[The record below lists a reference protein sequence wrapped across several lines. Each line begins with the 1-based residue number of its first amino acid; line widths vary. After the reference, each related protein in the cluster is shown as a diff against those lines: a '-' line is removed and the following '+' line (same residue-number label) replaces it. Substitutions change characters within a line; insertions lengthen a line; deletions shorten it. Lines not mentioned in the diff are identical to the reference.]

1 MKYATILAGVGLLVA
16 VCFAAGKDAAV
27 QSPMTFQSVRQQG
40 QIKVTLLKVSRI
52 VSFAQA
58 DTGGGGGGNATVV
71 PGIEVS
77 YVVEDLGAGP
87 PRPIN
92 VGEPKC
98 FVAGKLAGTVEGIVP
113 GGVYQAVPWSAQDS
127 QTEVARPKVASVQRS
142 RLERDYLRGVALQSD
157 HVDLEIEAGI
167 AGTQSFRFENVP
179 LAAGGGR

>member
-1 MKYATILAGVGLLVA
+1 
-16 VCFAAGKDAAV
+16 V
-27 QSPMTFQSVRQQG
+27 QSPTTFRSVRQRG

-52 VSFAQA
+52 VSFGQA
-58 DTGGGGGGNATVV
+58 DADGNAPVV

-98 FVAGKLAGTVEGIVP
+98 FVAGKLAGTVEGVVP

-127 QTEVARPKVASVQRS
+127 QTEVVRPKVASVQRS
-142 RLERDYLRGVALQSD
+142 RLERDYLRGVALESD
-157 HVDLEIEAGI
+157 HVDLEIEAGVD
-167 AGTQSFRFENVP
+167 ATQRFRFENVP
-179 LAAGGGR
+179 LGAGGR